1 MSKNYSHAPLRFG
14 GVALLLSALAACAHP
29 APSASVT
36 SPGTGGGGGGNATVT
51 FSLTDLD
58 GSWYGKLEPT
68 SLARAQRNFYIKIS
82 GGVVTEAADSLGN
95 QWLSADSNHTL
106 DFSSTG
112 ALNTSMA
119 SIVEQNEM
127 ILNAQM
133 DDAMTLLTGEFSALA
148 PSDVL
153 VEGSFTLQRSA
164 GAGEFS
170 ATNLEGD
177 WSGHGTNINGRRR
190 SLNVSLAADGTIIIG
205 EVLRPLTLAQIH
217 VYSAGSGTFALTDDT
232 VGRLD
237 NVVMLADGG
246 DVTTFEYLLV
256 SQDGSLLGG
265 PGFDTLMGRGVVTL
279 GPSSD

>member
-1 MSKNYSHAPLRFG
+1 MSNTYSHTPLRFS

-29 APSASVT
+29 APSASVS
-36 SPGTGGGGGGNATVT
+36 SPGTGGGGGGSATVT

-170 ATNLEGD
+170 ASNLEGD
-177 WSGHGTNINGRRR
+177 WAGHGTNTNGRRR
-190 SLNVSLAADGTIIIG
+190 SLNVSLAADGTILIG
-205 EVLRPLTLAQIH
+205 EVLRPLTLEQIH

-246 DVTTFEYLLV
+246 DVTTLEYLLV

>member
-1 MSKNYSHAPLRFG
+1 MSKIYSHTPLRIG

-29 APSASVT
+29 APSASVS
-36 SPGTGGGGGGNATVT
+36 SPVTGGPPITVT

-133 DDAMTLLTGEFSALA
+133 DDAMTLLTGDFSALA

-153 VEGSFTLQRSA
+153 TEGSFTLQRSG

-170 ATNLEGD
+170 AANLEGD
-177 WSGHGTNINGRRR
+177 WSGHGTNLNGRRR
-190 SLNVSLAADGTIIIG
+190 SLNVSIAADGMIIVG

-217 VYSAGSGTFALTDDT
+217 VYSPGSATFALTDDT

-246 DVTTFEYLLV
+246 DVTTLEYLLV

>member
-1 MSKNYSHAPLRFG
+1 MSKNYSHSPLRIG

-29 APSASVT
+29 APSATVA
-36 SPGTGGGGGGNATVT
+36 SPGTGGGGSATVT

-133 DDAMTLLTGEFSALA
+133 DDAMTLLSGDFSALA

-153 VEGSFTLQRSA
+153 TEGSFTLQRS
-164 GAGEFS
+164 GGVGEFT
-170 ATNLEGD
+170 AANLEGD
-177 WSGHGTNINGRRR
+177 WSGYGTNSNGRRR
-190 SLNVSLAADGTIIIG
+190 NLNVSIANDGTITFG
-205 EVLRPLTLAQIH
+205 EVVRPLTLAQIH

-237 NVVMLADGG
+237 NVVMFADGG
-246 DVTTFEYLLV
+246 DVTTLEYLLI